1 MAKKKPLKKDRKAG
15 SRPANA
21 GPKKPFYQEIGAKR
35 PQKKKPHPFGKGWEL
50 AEDSDRLEEGEY
62 AARCTALDEDGNG
75 IVQIEGVSF
84 AVSGLLPGEEGTVA
98 VSGRKKQRAQLVRSG
113 RAVRSLADAAAA
125 GCSTSPMTG
134 SLSLNSARWSS

>member
-15 SRPANA
+15 NRPANA

-50 AEDSDRLEEGEY
+50 AEDFDRLEEGEY
-62 AARCTALDEDGNG
+62 AVRCTALDEDGNG

-84 AVSGLLPGEEGTVA
+84 AVGGLLPGDGRCLRQKKAARAACAGGQSCTRA
-98 VSGRKKQRAQLVRSG
+98 GQAALSGLWQMRRLP
-113 RAVRSLADAAAA
+113 AAA
-125 GCSTSPMTG
+125 P
-134 SLSLNSARWSS
+134 LL

>member
-15 SRPANA
+15 SCPANA

-50 AEDSDRLEEGEY
+50 AEDFDRLEEGEY
-62 AARCTALDEDGNG
+62 AVRCTALDEDGNG

-84 AVSGLLPGEEGTVA
+84 AVGGRLAGGEGTGA
-98 VSGRKKQRAQLVRSG
+98 RGAHHPPPPPQKKNPTR
-113 RAVRSLADAAAA
+113 
-125 GCSTSPMTG
+125 
-134 SLSLNSARWSS
+134 